1 LLLDESK
8 QIYMIIEKTYDLL
21 KTRYKDRIEKLMFS
35 DIRIGVF
42 MTAVRLSDNSCGT
55 SSTLVDDSLHCV
67 KSKRDYGD
75 FSPLNIKGKK
85 VCDLFETKKESKILL
100 TLKIAVLNAIS
111 SGIIST
117 GNYKIVENCDPVDL
131 LDLNNEK
138 TITIVGAFHSYIK
151 KIAETRNK
159 LYILELNEN
168 ALTDEEKKYFVPAN
182 DYARAFNESDI
193 IIITGL
199 TLVNKTID
207 NLLTAIPD
215 KTLAIVT
222 GPSSSIIPDVLFANK
237 VNIIGSTRIIKPD
250 VLFDLVSEAGGGYHL
265 FDYCAQKICI
275 LRDYEV

>member
-1 LLLDESK
+1 
-8 QIYMIIEKTYDLL
+8 MIIEKTYNLL
-21 KTRYKDRIEKLMFS
+21 KTRYNDRIEKLMIS
-35 DIRIGVF
+35 DVRIGVF
-42 MTAVRLSDNSCGT
+42 MTAVRLSDNSCGS
-55 SSTLVDDSLHCV
+55 SSTLVDDSFHCV
-67 KSKRDYGD
+67 KNKRNYGD
-75 FSPLNIKGKK
+75 FSPLKIKGKK
-85 VCDLFETKKESKILL
+85 VCDLFETEIESNIIL

-117 GNYKIVENCDPVDL
+117 GNYKIIENCDPVDL
-131 LDLNNEK
+131 LDLNAHK

-151 KIAETRNK
+151 KIAETGNK
-159 LYILELNEN
+159 LYILELNKN

-182 DYARAFNESDI
+182 DFKKVFDESDI

-237 VNIIGSTRIIKPD
+237 INIIGSTRITKPD
-250 VLFDLVSEAGGGYHL
+250 VLLDLVSEAGGGFHL
-265 FDYCAQKICI
+265 FDYCAKKICI
-275 LRDYEV
+275 LRDYEI

>member
-1 LLLDESK
+1 
-8 QIYMIIEKTYDLL
+8 MIIEKTYDLL
-21 KTRYKDRIEKLMFS
+21 KTRYKDRIENLMIS
-35 DIRIGVF
+35 DIRIGLF
-42 MTAVRLSDNSCGT
+42 LTAVRLSDNSIGT
-55 SSTLVDDSLHCV
+55 SSTLADEYLHCV
-67 KSKRDYGD
+67 KTNRNYGD
-75 FSPLNIKGKK
+75 FSPLNIKGQK
-85 VCDLFETKKESKILL
+85 VSVLFETDKESNIIL

-117 GNYKIVENCDPVDL
+117 GNYKIIENCDPFDL
-131 LDLNNEK
+131 LDLKGEK
-138 TITIVGAFHSYIK
+138 TITIVGAFHSYIR
-151 KIAETRNK
+151 KITETRNK

-168 ALTDEEKKYFVPAN
+168 ALTEEEKKYFVPAN
-182 DYARAFNESDI
+182 DYDRVFHESDI

-222 GPSSSIIPDVLFANK
+222 GPSSSIIPDMLFTNK
-237 VNIIGSTRIIKPD
+237 VNIIGSTRITKPD

-275 LRDYEV
+275 LRDYEI

>member
-1 LLLDESK
+1 
-8 QIYMIIEKTYDLL
+8 MIIEKTYNLL
-21 KTRYKDRIEKLMFS
+21 KTRYKDTIEKLMIS
-35 DIRIGVF
+35 DVRIGVF

-55 SSTLVDDSLHCV
+55 SSTLVDDSFHCV
-67 KSKRDYGD
+67 KNKRDYGD
-75 FSPLNIKGKK
+75 FSPLKIRGKK
-85 VCDLFETKKESKILL
+85 VYDLFETEKESNIIL

-131 LDLNNEK
+131 LDLNAQK

-151 KIAETRNK
+151 KIAETGNK

-168 ALTDEEKKYFVPAN
+168 ALTDEEKKYFVA
-182 DYARAFNESDI
+182 ANESDI

-237 VNIIGSTRIIKPD
+237 INIIGSTRITKPD
-250 VLFDLVSEAGGGYHL
+250 VLFDLVSEAGGGFHL

-275 LRDYEV
+275 LRDYEI